1 VIDRASTFAQP
12 EIVELLKTRF
22 VPVAIDQAC
31 QRRQKDSEG
40 EFYRKIASQSPRNN
54 FNATTQGFYIATPR
68 GDLMLYNNNRDPAKL
83 LRLMKERLR
92 EYNLGAHTKR
102 VLPLN
107 PEIVDPR
114 YTIEAP
120 QGGLVVRVQ
129 AKVLDGYQQAKSSS
143 QAIFQSAISRDN
155 LWITQSEHE
164 SVLAGR
170 FPRKLAE
177 RIARFHLVDNTRGE
191 PPMWKKD
198 EIRSLEMKL
207 DEGEL
212 TGSVHLETADGQR
225 GYVTELR
232 GQIEVDDDQVR
243 VFDVV
248 SLGEFWGEGR
258 FTRNAPEGRFP
269 LVVTFR
275 LADGSD
281 VADPLPPQGARGW
294 VDGYL
299 KN

>member
-1 VIDRASTFAQP
+1 
-12 EIVELLKTRF
+12 
-22 VPVAIDQAC
+22 
-31 QRRQKDSEG
+31 
-40 EFYRKIASQSPRNN
+40 
-54 FNATTQGFYIATPR
+54 
-68 GDLMLYNNNRDPAKL
+68 MLYNNNRDPAKL

-92 EYNLGAHTKR
+92 EYNLGAHTKG

>member
-1 VIDRASTFAQP
+1 
-12 EIVELLKTRF
+12 
-22 VPVAIDQAC
+22 
-31 QRRQKDSEG
+31 
-40 EFYRKIASQSPRNN
+40 
-54 FNATTQGFYIATPR
+54 
-68 GDLMLYNNNRDPAKL
+68 
-83 LRLMKERLR
+83 MKERLR
-92 EYNLGAHTKR
+92 EYDLGAHTSG
-102 VLPLN
+102 VQPLN
-107 PEIVDPR
+107 AELVDPR
-114 YTIEAP
+114 YTFKAP
-120 QGGLVVRVQ
+120 EGGLVVRVQ
-129 AKVLDGYQQAKSSS
+129 AKVLDGYQQPNSSS

-164 SVLAGR
+164 SLLTGKV
-170 FPRKLAE
+170 PRKLAE

-207 DEGEL
+207 NDGEL
-212 TGSVHLETADGQR
+212 TGSLHLETADGQR
-225 GYVTELR
+225 GYVTNLR
-232 GQIEVDDDQVR
+232 GKIEVDDDQVR
-243 VFDVV
+243 VFDIV